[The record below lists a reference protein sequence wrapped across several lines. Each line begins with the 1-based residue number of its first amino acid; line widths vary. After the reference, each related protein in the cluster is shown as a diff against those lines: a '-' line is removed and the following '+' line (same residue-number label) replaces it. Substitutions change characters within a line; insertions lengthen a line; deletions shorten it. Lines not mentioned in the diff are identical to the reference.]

1 MEMLLFHLVN
11 SIRVAG
17 RGQVTVEQA
26 KKTKK
31 TAPGQLL
38 IRTREQGQEN
48 TRIAETGNTIGETF
62 YEDIAHRQI
71 FSLNENC
78 FCHFKS

>member
-1 MEMLLFHLVN
+1 MLLFHLVN

-48 TRIAETGNTIGETF
+48 TRIAETGNTTGQLFMRTAKANNF
-62 YEDIAHRQI
+62 
-71 FSLNENC
+71 L
-78 FCHFKS
+78 

>member
-1 MEMLLFHLVN
+1 MSSECSHNFWL
-11 SIRVAG
+11 
-17 RGQVTVEQA
+17 
-26 KKTKK
+26 
-31 TAPGQLL
+31 
-38 IRTREQGQEN
+38 EQGQKN

-78 FCHFKS
+78 FCHFKSWLNGWKIVNKKIAADAVLDCTH